1 MGTVRR
7 TVLLLGVVGLLV
19 NLVACGGSSPTATAH
34 PTSGSASSSRMSPPA
49 PTSSAPP
56 IALRGPRIVVVMEEN
71 HSADQVIDSPDA
83 PQLARLVADGTLLTQ
98 FFSTV
103 HPSLPNYI
111 ALLSGDTHGIVR
123 DCGDCSIDA
132 PTLVDQ
138 LESAHLSWRAYMQGL
153 PAPCSAKTQT
163 AGDYAKKHDPF
174 LYFPA
179 ISANP
184 QLCAD
189 VVPFDQ
195 FATDLRTGQLPQFV
209 WITPDMAHDMH
220 GGTSDGPATGA
231 TSGGGAAV
239 DAQNISA
246 ADAFLGQL
254 YDELRSSSA
263 WQQDTRLV
271 VTWDEGG
278 GAQSGAHTCCGGDA
292 VGGHVATVVVGP
304 RVAHGTDGAV
314 YDHYALL
321 RSIETAL
328 GLTYLAHAADASSH
342 DIPALVTP

>member
-19 NLVACGGSSPTATAH
+19 NLVACGGAPPTPAAH
-34 PTSGSASSSRMSPPA
+34 GASVSGTRSAKPSA
-49 PTSSAPP
+49 AATSSAQPV
-56 IALRGPRIVVVMEEN
+56 ALRGPRIVIVMEEN
-71 HSADQVIDSPDA
+71 HSFDQVVGSSAA
-83 PQLARLVADGTLLTQ
+83 PQLARLIGDGTLLTQ

-111 ALLSGDTHGIVR
+111 ALLSGDTHGIVK
-123 DCGDCSIDA
+123 DCGDCSVAA
-132 PTLVDQ
+132 PSLVDQ
-138 LESAHLSWRAYMQGL
+138 LEAAHLSWRAYMQGL
-153 PAPCSAKTQT
+153 PASCSKTQT

-174 LYFPA
+174 LYFPT

-184 QLCAD
+184 ELCRN

-195 FATDLRTGQLPQFV
+195 FASDLASGQLPQFV

-231 TSGGGAAV
+231 ASGGASAM
-239 DAQNISA
+239 DAQNVTV
-246 ADAFLGQL
+246 ADTFLGQL

-292 VGGHVATVVVGP
+292 TGGHVATVVVGP
-304 RVAHGTDGAV
+304 RVPHGTDGTV

-321 RSIETAL
+321 RSIETVL
-328 GLTYLAHAADASSH
+328 GLSYLAHAGDASSH
-342 DIPALVTP
+342 DIPVITAP